1 MSSITNETEFKNA
14 LDQLTLAQ
22 QRRVGALFVENVLTL
37 CDDYRVKNALNATK
51 TTEITPDELIAA
63 CRSAK
68 TASIESF
75 TQCGKDVDWLG
86 QAGHFVAAASVA
98 CVTLENQIK
107 PTDNIAWTAAMHG
120 RMARMC
126 ETIAAGEGSENQET
140 QQQYQIL
147 ARFLKTL

>member
-37 CDDYRVKNALNATK
+37 CDDHRVKNALNATK
-51 TTEITPDELIAA
+51 TTEITPDELIAV

-98 CVTLENQIK
+98 CVTPENQIK

-147 ARFLKTL
+147 ARFLETL

>member
-22 QRRVGALFVENVLTL
+22 QRRIGALFVENVLTL

-51 TTEITPDELIAA
+51 TTEITPDELAAA
-63 CRSAK
+63 CRAAK

-98 CVTLENQIK
+98 CVTPANQIK

-126 ETIAAGEGSENQET
+126 ETIAAGKGSENQET

-147 ARFLKTL
+147 VRFLETL